1 LRAHS
6 LIFLFAV
13 IGHQHEKLSD
23 YGDYVR
29 RYKKECLF
37 WSETC
42 TLFVLSIMIV
52 LSRSPVSRAMT
63 VGLISAVVAIAIIFF
78 AANVTIINAQQM
90 TNQPSVSQN
99 GTTFFQSTDDSFK
112 LQVPDGWIIN
122 DVNNTGS
129 TLSNESMQGYAIL
142 AQLCPHEEEQEAALS
157 NVSSRGDTATSC
169 QGSEGEI
176 IHVVRYPDLDIRLQV
191 PNNITTNNGNLTID
205 NILSY
210 HMQKLQEVGYHNITI
225 VNSANTTVNITN
237 AQTNQTVSIVPAKTV
252 EIQYMTAVSSPNQIR
267 EGYFILTA
275 TNTTYPNV
283 GMTKGYSVFYEGTS
297 TVAAAVATIQETTA
311 AATPPTPSGSL
322 EPTLFP
328 ALVRHMFESFQ
339 LIAAPEVI
347 QGMLAAQSQQA
358 QEEPINP
365 LTVEITSSDTE
376 GEAIAPTTF
385 EFEADVGGG
394 TEPYT
399 YSWDFDGEGS
409 SSGEGNEQTVEHT
422 FEEAGSYDVSLT
434 VTDSGGQSASD
445 SMEITIEEEVEEEE
459 PIPIPLAEEE
469 EVEEEVEEEPIPLA
483 EEEEEVEEVEE
494 EEEVQEQRSLSD
506 EIEDEV
512 DALVDDFLTR
522 YGITN

>member
-1 LRAHS
+1 
-6 LIFLFAV
+6 
-13 IGHQHEKLSD
+13 
-23 YGDYVR
+23 
-29 RYKKECLF
+29 
-37 WSETC
+37 
-42 TLFVLSIMIV
+42 
-52 LSRSPVSRAMT
+52 MT
-63 VGLISAVVAIAIIFF
+63 VGLISAVVAIAIIVF

-99 GTTFFQSTDDSFK
+99 GTIFFQSTEDSFK

-142 AQLCPHEEEQEAALS
+142 AQLCPQEEEQEAALS

-176 IHVVRYPDLDIRLQV
+176 IHIVRYPDLDIRLQV

-297 TVAAAVATIQETTA
+297 TAAAVATIQETT
-311 AATPPTPSGSL
+311 TTTPTPSGSL
-322 EPTLFP
+322 EPTLLP
-328 ALVRHMFESFQ
+328 ALVRHMFDSFQ

-358 QEEPINP
+358 QEEAINP

-409 SSGEGNEQTVEHT
+409 SGEGNEQTVSHT
-422 FEEAGSYDVSLT
+422 FEEAGIYDVSLT

-445 SMEITIEEEVEEEE
+445 SMEII
-459 PIPIPLAEEE
+459 I
-469 EVEEEVEEEPIPLA
+469 
-483 EEEEEVEEVEE
+483 EEEVEEVEE
-494 EEEVQEQRSLSD
+494 EEEPIPPAEEEVEEEEEPIPPAEEEEVEEEVQEQRSLAD
-506 EIEDEV
+506 EIEEEV

>member
-1 LRAHS
+1 
-6 LIFLFAV
+6 
-13 IGHQHEKLSD
+13 
-23 YGDYVR
+23 
-29 RYKKECLF
+29 
-37 WSETC
+37 
-42 TLFVLSIMIV
+42 MIV

-99 GTTFFQSTDDSFK
+99 GTTFFQSTDDSFR

-142 AQLCPHEEEQEAALS
+142 AQLCPQEEEQEAALS

-176 IHVVRYPDLDIRLQV
+176 IHIVRYPDLDIRLQV

-210 HMQKLQEVGYHNITI
+210 HMQKLQEVGYRNITI
-225 VNSANTTVNITN
+225 VNSTYTAVNIAN
-237 AQTNQTVSIVPAKTV
+237 PQTNQTVSIVPAQFV
-252 EIQYMTAVSSPNQIR
+252 EIQYSTAAVSSPNQIR

-297 TVAAAVATIQETTA
+297 TATAAAAVATIQETTTA
-311 AATPPTPSGSL
+311 TTTTPPTPSGSL
-322 EPTLFP
+322 EPTLLP

-385 EFEADVGGG
+385 EFEAEVGGG
-394 TEPYT
+394 MEPYT
-399 YSWDFDGEGS
+399 YSWDFDGDGS
-409 SSGEGNEQTVEHT
+409 SGGEGNEQTVSHT

-459 PIPIPLAEEE
+459 EPIPPAEEE
-469 EVEEEVEEEPIPLA
+469 V
-483 EEEEEVEEVEE
+483 
-494 EEEVQEQRSLSD
+494 EEEVQEQRSLAD
-506 EIEDEV
+506 EIAENIEDEV

>member
-1 LRAHS
+1 
-6 LIFLFAV
+6 
-13 IGHQHEKLSD
+13 
-23 YGDYVR
+23 
-29 RYKKECLF
+29 
-37 WSETC
+37 
-42 TLFVLSIMIV
+42 
-52 LSRSPVSRAMT
+52 MT
-63 VGLISAVVAIAIIFF
+63 VGLISAVVAIAIILF

-99 GTTFFQSTDDSFK
+99 GTTLFQSTEDSFR

-142 AQLCPHEEEQEAALS
+142 AQLCPQEEEQAALS
-157 NVSSRGDTATSC
+157 NVSSRGDIATSC

-176 IHVVRYPDLDIRLQV
+176 IHIVRYPDLDIRLQV

-210 HMQKLQEVGYHNITI
+210 HMQKLQEVGYRNITI
-225 VNSANTTVNITN
+225 VNSTNTTVNITN

-275 TNTTYPNV
+275 TNATSPNV
-283 GMTKGYSVFYEGTS
+283 GMAKGYSVFYEGTS
-297 TVAAAVATIQETTA
+297 TAAAAIATIQETTA
-311 AATPPTPSGSL
+311 ATTPPTPSGSL
-322 EPTLFP
+322 EPTLLP

-409 SSGEGNEQTVEHT
+409 SSGESNEQTVSHT

-445 SMEITIEEEVEEEE
+445 SMEITVEEEVEEEE
-459 PIPIPLAEEE
+459 EPIPPAEEE
-469 EVEEEVEEEPIPLA
+469 EEEPIPPA
-483 EEEEEVEEVEE
+483 EEE
-494 EEEVQEQRSLSD
+494 EEEVQEQRSLAD
-506 EIEDEV
+506 EIAENIEDEV

>member
-1 LRAHS
+1 
-6 LIFLFAV
+6 
-13 IGHQHEKLSD
+13 
-23 YGDYVR
+23 
-29 RYKKECLF
+29 
-37 WSETC
+37 
-42 TLFVLSIMIV
+42 
-52 LSRSPVSRAMT
+52 MT

-191 PNNITTNNGNLTID
+191 PNNITTNNGNLTIN

-311 AATPPTPSGSL
+311 AATTTPPTPSGSL

-409 SSGEGNEQTVEHT
+409 SSGEGNEQTVSHT

-469 EVEEEVEEEPIPLA
+469 EVEEEPIPLA
-483 EEEEEVEEVEE
+483 EEEEVEVEE

>member
-1 LRAHS
+1 
-6 LIFLFAV
+6 
-13 IGHQHEKLSD
+13 
-23 YGDYVR
+23 
-29 RYKKECLF
+29 
-37 WSETC
+37 
-42 TLFVLSIMIV
+42 MIV

-63 VGLISAVVAIAIIFF
+63 AGLISAVVAIAIILF
-78 AANVTIINAQQM
+78 AANVTIVNAQQM

-99 GTTFFQSTDDSFK
+99 GTTFFQSTEDSFK

-142 AQLCPHEEEQEAALS
+142 AQLCPQEEEQEAALS
-157 NVSSRGDTATSC
+157 NASSRGDTATSC

-176 IHVVRYPDLDIRLQV
+176 IHIVRYPDLDIRLQV
-191 PNNITTNNGNLTID
+191 PNNIMTNNGNLTID

-297 TVAAAVATIQETTA
+297 TAAAAVATIQETTA
-311 AATPPTPSGSL
+311 TTTTSPTPSGNL
-322 EPTLFP
+322 EPALLP

-358 QEEPINP
+358 QEEEPINP

-409 SSGEGNEQTVEHT
+409 SSGEGNEQTVSHT

-445 SMEITIEEEVEEEE
+445 SIEITVEEEA
-459 PIPIPLAEEE
+459 PPAEEE
-469 EVEEEVEEEPIPLA
+469 EEEVEEEPIPIPPPPPA
-483 EEEEEVEEVEE
+483 EEEEEEE
-494 EEEVQEQRSLSD
+494 EPIPSPPPADDVAED
-506 EIEDEV
+506 IEDEV
-512 DALVDDFLTR
+512 DAFVQELLDRFGVDNPGLP
-522 YGITN
+522 

>member
-1 LRAHS
+1 MKNC
-6 LIFLFAV
+6 LIMEIMCEGTKRNAYFAL
-13 IGHQHEKLSD
+13 K
-23 YGDYVR
+23 
-29 RYKKECLF
+29 
-37 WSETC
+37 
-42 TLFVLSIMIV
+42 
-52 LSRSPVSRAMT
+52 P
-63 VGLISAVVAIAIIFF
+63 
-78 AANVTIINAQQM
+78 
-90 TNQPSVSQN
+90 
-99 GTTFFQSTDDSFK
+99 
-112 LQVPDGWIIN
+112 
-122 DVNNTGS
+122 
-129 TLSNESMQGYAIL
+129 
-142 AQLCPHEEEQEAALS
+142 ALS
-157 NVSSRGDTATSC
+157 NVSGRGDTTTSC

-176 IHVVRYPDLDIRLQV
+176 IHIVRYPDLDIRLQV

-225 VNSANTTVNITN
+225 VNSTNTTVNITN

-297 TVAAAVATIQETTA
+297 TAAAIATIQETT

-322 EPTLFP
+322 EPTLLP

-385 EFEADVGGG
+385 EFEADVG
-394 TEPYT
+394 
-399 YSWDFDGEGS
+399 
-409 SSGEGNEQTVEHT
+409 
-422 FEEAGSYDVSLT
+422 
-434 VTDSGGQSASD
+434 
-445 SMEITIEEEVEEEE
+445 
-459 PIPIPLAEEE
+459 
-469 EVEEEVEEEPIPLA
+469 
-483 EEEEEVEEVEE
+483 
-494 EEEVQEQRSLSD
+494 
-506 EIEDEV
+506 
-512 DALVDDFLTR
+512 
-522 YGITN
+522 

>member
-1 LRAHS
+1 
-6 LIFLFAV
+6 
-13 IGHQHEKLSD
+13 
-23 YGDYVR
+23 
-29 RYKKECLF
+29 
-37 WSETC
+37 
-42 TLFVLSIMIV
+42 
-52 LSRSPVSRAMT
+52 MT
-63 VGLISAVVAIAIIFF
+63 AGLISAVVAIAIILF
-78 AANVTIINAQQM
+78 AANVTIVNAQQM

-99 GTTFFQSTDDSFK
+99 GTTFFQSTEDSFK

-142 AQLCPHEEEQEAALS
+142 AQLCPQEEEQEAALS
-157 NVSSRGDTATSC
+157 NASSRGDTATSC

-176 IHVVRYPDLDIRLQV
+176 IHIVRYPDLDIRLQV
-191 PNNITTNNGNLTID
+191 PNNIMTNNGNLTID

-297 TVAAAVATIQETTA
+297 TAAAAVATIQETTA
-311 AATPPTPSGSL
+311 TTTTSPTPSGNL
-322 EPTLFP
+322 EPALLP

-358 QEEPINP
+358 QEEEPINP

-409 SSGEGNEQTVEHT
+409 SSGEGNEQTVSHT

-445 SMEITIEEEVEEEE
+445 SIEITVEEEVEEEE
-459 PIPIPLAEEE
+459 EPIPPAEEE
-469 EVEEEVEEEPIPLA
+469 EVEEEEEPIPPA
-483 EEEEEVEEVEE
+483 EEEEVEE
-494 EEEVQEQRSLSD
+494 QRSLAD
-506 EIEDEV
+506 EIAENIEDEV

>member
-1 LRAHS
+1 
-6 LIFLFAV
+6 
-13 IGHQHEKLSD
+13 
-23 YGDYVR
+23 
-29 RYKKECLF
+29 
-37 WSETC
+37 
-42 TLFVLSIMIV
+42 
-52 LSRSPVSRAMT
+52 MT
-63 VGLISAVVAIAIIFF
+63 VGLISAVIAIAIILF

-99 GTTFFQSTDDSFK
+99 GTTFFQSTEDSFR

-142 AQLCPHEEEQEAALS
+142 AQLCPQEEEQEAALS

-176 IHVVRYPDLDIRLQV
+176 IHIVRYPDLDIRLQV
-191 PNNITTNNGNLTID
+191 PNNITTNNGNITIN

-252 EIQYMTAVSSPNQIR
+252 EIQYMTSVSSPNQIR

-297 TVAAAVATIQETTA
+297 TADAAVATIQETTA
-311 AATPPTPSGSL
+311 AATTATTATPSGSL
-322 EPTLFP
+322 EPTLLP

-409 SSGEGNEQTVEHT
+409 SSGEGNEQTVSHT

-445 SMEITIEEEVEEEE
+445 SMEITVEEEVEEEE
-459 PIPIPLAEEE
+459 
-469 EVEEEVEEEPIPLA
+469 EEPIPPA
-483 EEEEEVEEVEE
+483 EEEVE
-494 EEEVQEQRSLSD
+494 EEEVQEQRSLAD

>member
-1 LRAHS
+1 
-6 LIFLFAV
+6 
-13 IGHQHEKLSD
+13 
-23 YGDYVR
+23 
-29 RYKKECLF
+29 
-37 WSETC
+37 
-42 TLFVLSIMIV
+42 
-52 LSRSPVSRAMT
+52 
-63 VGLISAVVAIAIIFF
+63 
-78 AANVTIINAQQM
+78 
-90 TNQPSVSQN
+90 
-99 GTTFFQSTDDSFK
+99 
-112 LQVPDGWIIN
+112 
-122 DVNNTGS
+122 
-129 TLSNESMQGYAIL
+129 
-142 AQLCPHEEEQEAALS
+142 
-157 NVSSRGDTATSC
+157 
-169 QGSEGEI
+169 
-176 IHVVRYPDLDIRLQV
+176 
-191 PNNITTNNGNLTID
+191 
-205 NILSY
+205 
-210 HMQKLQEVGYHNITI
+210 MQKLQEVGYHNITI

-252 EIQYMTAVSSPNQIR
+252 EIQYMTAVSSSNQIR

-297 TVAAAVATIQETTA
+297 STSTTAAAVATIQETTA
-311 AATPPTPSGSL
+311 ITTPPTPSGSL
-322 EPTLFP
+322 EPTLLP

-365 LTVEITSSDTE
+365 LTVEITSSNTE
-376 GEAIAPTTF
+376 GEAMAPTTF

-409 SSGEGNEQTVEHT
+409 SSGEGNEQTISHT

-445 SMEITIEEEVEEEE
+445 SMEITVEEEEVEEEE
-459 PIPIPLAEEE
+459 EPIPPAEE
-469 EVEEEVEEEPIPLA
+469 EVEEEEEPIPPA
-483 EEEEEVEEVEE
+483 EEEV
-494 EEEVQEQRSLSD
+494 EEEVQEQRSLAD
-506 EIEDEV
+506 EIAENIEDEV

>member
-1 LRAHS
+1 
-6 LIFLFAV
+6 
-13 IGHQHEKLSD
+13 
-23 YGDYVR
+23 
-29 RYKKECLF
+29 
-37 WSETC
+37 
-42 TLFVLSIMIV
+42 
-52 LSRSPVSRAMT
+52 MT
-63 VGLISAVVAIAIIFF
+63 VGLISAVIAIAIILF

-99 GTTFFQSTDDSFK
+99 GTTFFQSTEDSFR
-112 LQVPDGWIIN
+112 LQVPDDWIIN

-142 AQLCPHEEEQEAALS
+142 AQLCPQEEEQEPALS

-176 IHVVRYPDLDIRLQV
+176 IHIVRYPDLDIRLQV

-252 EIQYMTAVSSPNQIR
+252 EIQYMTAVSSPNQIK

-297 TVAAAVATIQETTA
+297 TAAAAAATIQETTA
-311 AATPPTPSGSL
+311 TTTTPPTPSGSL
-322 EPTLFP
+322 EPTLLP

-385 EFEADVGGG
+385 EFGADVGGG

-409 SSGEGNEQTVEHT
+409 SSGEGNEQTVSHT

-445 SMEITIEEEVEEEE
+445 SMEITVEEEVEEEE
-459 PIPIPLAEEE
+459 
-469 EVEEEVEEEPIPLA
+469 EPIPPA
-483 EEEEEVEEVEE
+483 EEEEEVEE
-494 EEEVQEQRSLSD
+494 QRSLAD
-506 EIEDEV
+506 EIAENIEDEV

>member
-1 LRAHS
+1 
-6 LIFLFAV
+6 
-13 IGHQHEKLSD
+13 
-23 YGDYVR
+23 
-29 RYKKECLF
+29 
-37 WSETC
+37 
-42 TLFVLSIMIV
+42 
-52 LSRSPVSRAMT
+52 MT
-63 VGLISAVVAIAIIFF
+63 VGLISAVIAIAIILF

-99 GTTFFQSTDDSFK
+99 GTTFFQSTEDSFR
-112 LQVPDGWIIN
+112 LQVPDDWIIN

-142 AQLCPHEEEQEAALS
+142 AQLCPQEEEQEPALS

-176 IHVVRYPDLDIRLQV
+176 IHIVRYPDLDIRLQV

-252 EIQYMTAVSSPNQIR
+252 EIQYMTAVSSPNQIK

-297 TVAAAVATIQETTA
+297 TAAAAAATIQETTA
-311 AATPPTPSGSL
+311 TTTTPPTPSGSL
-322 EPTLFP
+322 EPTLLP

-409 SSGEGNEQTVEHT
+409 SSGEGNEQTVSHT

-445 SMEITIEEEVEEEE
+445 SMEITVEEEVEEEE
-459 PIPIPLAEEE
+459 
-469 EVEEEVEEEPIPLA
+469 EPIPPA
-483 EEEEEVEEVEE
+483 EEE
-494 EEEVQEQRSLSD
+494 EEEVQEQRSLAD
-506 EIEDEV
+506 EIAENIEDEV

>member
-1 LRAHS
+1 M
-6 LIFLFAV
+6 
-13 IGHQHEKLSD
+13 
-23 YGDYVR
+23 R
-29 RYKKECLF
+29 RYKRECLF

-142 AQLCPHEEEQEAALS
+142 AQLCPQEEEQEAALS

-176 IHVVRYPDLDIRLQV
+176 IHIVRYPDLDIRLQV
-191 PNNITTNNGNLTID
+191 PNNITANNGNLTID

-237 AQTNQTVSIVPAKTV
+237 AQTNQTVSTVPAKTV

-297 TVAAAVATIQETTA
+297 TATAAAAVATIQETTTA
-311 AATPPTPSGSL
+311 ATTPPTPSGSI
-322 EPTLFP
+322 EPTLLP

-358 QEEPINP
+358 QEEAINP

-399 YSWDFDGEGS
+399 YSWNFDGEGS
-409 SSGEGNEQTVEHT
+409 SSGEGNEQTVSHT

-434 VTDSGGQSASD
+434 VTDSGGQTASD
-445 SMEITIEEEVEEEE
+445 SMEITVEEEVEEEE
-459 PIPIPLAEEE
+459 
-469 EVEEEVEEEPIPLA
+469 EPIPPA
-483 EEEEEVEEVEE
+483 EEVEE

>member
-1 LRAHS
+1 MA
-6 LIFLFAV
+6 
-13 IGHQHEKLSD
+13 
-23 YGDYVR
+23 
-29 RYKKECLF
+29 
-37 WSETC
+37 
-42 TLFVLSIMIV
+42 
-52 LSRSPVSRAMT
+52 
-63 VGLISAVVAIAIIFF
+63 VGLISAVIAIAIILF

-99 GTTFFQSTDDSFK
+99 GTTFFQSTEDSFR

-142 AQLCPHEEEQEAALS
+142 AQLCPQEEEQEAALS

-176 IHVVRYPDLDIRLQV
+176 IHIVRYPDLDIRLQV
-191 PNNITTNNGNLTID
+191 PNNITTNNGNITIN

-252 EIQYMTAVSSPNQIR
+252 EIQYMTSVSSPNQIR

-297 TVAAAVATIQETTA
+297 TADAAVATIQETTA
-311 AATPPTPSGSL
+311 AATTATTTATTATPSGSL
-322 EPTLFP
+322 EPTLLP

-409 SSGEGNEQTVEHT
+409 SSGEGNEQTVSHT

-445 SMEITIEEEVEEEE
+445 SMEITVEEEVEEEE
-459 PIPIPLAEEE
+459 
-469 EVEEEVEEEPIPLA
+469 EEPIPPA
-483 EEEEEVEEVEE
+483 EEEVE
-494 EEEVQEQRSLSD
+494 EEEVQEQRSLAD

>member
-29 RYKKECLF
+29 RYKEECLF
-37 WSETC
+37 CSETC

-99 GTTFFQSTDDSFK
+99 GTTFFQSTEDSFK

-142 AQLCPHEEEQEAALS
+142 AQLCPQEEEQDAALL

-176 IHVVRYPDLDIRLQV
+176 IHIVRYPDLDIRLQV

-237 AQTNQTVSIVPAKTV
+237 AQTNETVSIVPAKIV

-275 TNTTYPNV
+275 TNATYPNV
-283 GMTKGYSVFYEGTS
+283 GMTKGYGVFYEGTS
-297 TVAAAVATIQETTA
+297 TATAAAAVATIQETTA
-311 AATPPTPSGSL
+311 ATTTPPPTPSGSR
-322 EPTLFP
+322 EPTLLP
-328 ALVRHMFESFQ
+328 ALLRHMFESFQ

-409 SSGEGNEQTVEHT
+409 SSGEGNEQTVSHT

-434 VTDSGGQSASD
+434 VTDSRGQSASD
-445 SMEITIEEEVEEEE
+445 SMEITVEEEVEEEE
-459 PIPIPLAEEE
+459 EPIPPAEE
-469 EVEEEVEEEPIPLA
+469 EVEEEEEPIPPA
-483 EEEEEVEEVEE
+483 EEEVEE
-494 EEEVQEQRSLSD
+494 EEEVQEQRSLAD

>member
-1 LRAHS
+1 
-6 LIFLFAV
+6 
-13 IGHQHEKLSD
+13 
-23 YGDYVR
+23 
-29 RYKKECLF
+29 
-37 WSETC
+37 
-42 TLFVLSIMIV
+42 
-52 LSRSPVSRAMT
+52 MT
-63 VGLISAVVAIAIIFF
+63 AGLISAVVAIAIILF
-78 AANVTIINAQQM
+78 AANVTIVNAQQM

-99 GTTFFQSTDDSFK
+99 GTTFFQSTEDSFK

-142 AQLCPHEEEQEAALS
+142 AQLCPQEEEQEAALS
-157 NVSSRGDTATSC
+157 NASSRGDTATSC

-176 IHVVRYPDLDIRLQV
+176 IHIVRYPDLDIRLQV
-191 PNNITTNNGNLTID
+191 PNNIMTNNGNLTID

-297 TVAAAVATIQETTA
+297 TAAAAVATIQETTA
-311 AATPPTPSGSL
+311 TTTTSPTPSGNL
-322 EPTLFP
+322 EPALLP

-358 QEEPINP
+358 QEEEPINP

-409 SSGEGNEQTVEHT
+409 SSGEGNEQTVSHT

-445 SMEITIEEEVEEEE
+445 SIEITVEEEVEEEE
-459 PIPIPLAEEE
+459 EPIPPAEEE
-469 EVEEEVEEEPIPLA
+469 EVEE
-483 EEEEEVEEVEE
+483 
-494 EEEVQEQRSLSD
+494 QRSLAD
-506 EIEDEV
+506 EIAENIEDEV

>member
-1 LRAHS
+1 
-6 LIFLFAV
+6 
-13 IGHQHEKLSD
+13 
-23 YGDYVR
+23 
-29 RYKKECLF
+29 
-37 WSETC
+37 
-42 TLFVLSIMIV
+42 MIV

-63 VGLISAVVAIAIIFF
+63 VGLISAVIAIAIILF

-99 GTTFFQSTDDSFK
+99 GTTFFQSTEDSFR
-112 LQVPDGWIIN
+112 LQVPDDWIIN

-142 AQLCPHEEEQEAALS
+142 AQLCPQEEEQEPALS

-176 IHVVRYPDLDIRLQV
+176 IHIVRYPDLDIRLQV

-252 EIQYMTAVSSPNQIR
+252 EIQYMTAVSSPNQIK

-297 TVAAAVATIQETTA
+297 TAAAAAATIQETTA
-311 AATPPTPSGSL
+311 TTTTPPTPSGSL
-322 EPTLFP
+322 EPTLLP

-409 SSGEGNEQTVEHT
+409 SSGEGNEQTVSHT

-445 SMEITIEEEVEEEE
+445 SMEITVEEEVEEEE
-459 PIPIPLAEEE
+459 
-469 EVEEEVEEEPIPLA
+469 EPIPPA
-483 EEEEEVEEVEE
+483 EEEEEVEEEEEPIPPAEEE
-494 EEEVQEQRSLSD
+494 EEEVQEQRSLAD
-506 EIEDEV
+506 EIAENIEDEV

>member
-1 LRAHS
+1 
-6 LIFLFAV
+6 
-13 IGHQHEKLSD
+13 
-23 YGDYVR
+23 
-29 RYKKECLF
+29 
-37 WSETC
+37 
-42 TLFVLSIMIV
+42 
-52 LSRSPVSRAMT
+52 MT
-63 VGLISAVVAIAIIFF
+63 AGLISAVVAIAIILF
-78 AANVTIINAQQM
+78 AANVTIVNAQQM

-99 GTTFFQSTDDSFK
+99 GTTFFQSTEDSFK

-142 AQLCPHEEEQEAALS
+142 AQLCPQEEEQEAALS
-157 NVSSRGDTATSC
+157 NASSRGDTATSC

-176 IHVVRYPDLDIRLQV
+176 IHIVRYPDLDIRLQV
-191 PNNITTNNGNLTID
+191 PNNIMTNNGNLTID

-297 TVAAAVATIQETTA
+297 TAAAAVATIQETTA
-311 AATPPTPSGSL
+311 TTTTSPTPSGNL
-322 EPTLFP
+322 EPALLP

-358 QEEPINP
+358 QEEEPINP

-409 SSGEGNEQTVEHT
+409 SSGEGNEQTVSHT

-445 SMEITIEEEVEEEE
+445 SIEITVEEEVEEEE
-459 PIPIPLAEEE
+459 
-469 EVEEEVEEEPIPLA
+469 EPIPPA
-483 EEEEEVEEVEE
+483 EEEEEVEE
-494 EEEVQEQRSLSD
+494 QRSLAD
-506 EIEDEV
+506 EIAENIEDEV

>member
-1 LRAHS
+1 
-6 LIFLFAV
+6 
-13 IGHQHEKLSD
+13 
-23 YGDYVR
+23 
-29 RYKKECLF
+29 
-37 WSETC
+37 
-42 TLFVLSIMIV
+42 
-52 LSRSPVSRAMT
+52 MT

-176 IHVVRYPDLDIRLQV
+176 MHIVRYPDLDIRLQV

-311 AATPPTPSGSL
+311 ATTTPPTPSGSL
-322 EPTLFP
+322 EPTLLP

-469 EVEEEVEEEPIPLA
+469 EVEE
-483 EEEEEVEEVEE
+483 VEE

>member
-1 LRAHS
+1 
-6 LIFLFAV
+6 
-13 IGHQHEKLSD
+13 
-23 YGDYVR
+23 
-29 RYKKECLF
+29 
-37 WSETC
+37 
-42 TLFVLSIMIV
+42 
-52 LSRSPVSRAMT
+52 MT

-142 AQLCPHEEEQEAALS
+142 AQLCPQEEEQEAALS

-191 PNNITTNNGNLTID
+191 PNNITTNNGNLTIN

-311 AATPPTPSGSL
+311 AATTTTTPTPSGSL

-445 SMEITIEEEVEEEE
+445 SMEITV
-459 PIPIPLAEEE
+459 EEE
-469 EVEEEVEEEPIPLA
+469 EVEEEEEPIPLA
-483 EEEEEVEEVEE
+483 EEEVEEE
-494 EEEVQEQRSLSD
+494 EEEVQEQRSLAD

>member
-1 LRAHS
+1 
-6 LIFLFAV
+6 
-13 IGHQHEKLSD
+13 
-23 YGDYVR
+23 
-29 RYKKECLF
+29 
-37 WSETC
+37 
-42 TLFVLSIMIV
+42 
-52 LSRSPVSRAMT
+52 MT

-142 AQLCPHEEEQEAALS
+142 AQLCPQEEEQEAALS

-311 AATPPTPSGSL
+311 AATTTTTPTPSGSL

-459 PIPIPLAEEE
+459 PIPLAE
-469 EVEEEVEEEPIPLA
+469 EEEVEEEPIPLA
-483 EEEEEVEEVEE
+483 EEEEEEE

>member
-1 LRAHS
+1 
-6 LIFLFAV
+6 
-13 IGHQHEKLSD
+13 
-23 YGDYVR
+23 
-29 RYKKECLF
+29 
-37 WSETC
+37 
-42 TLFVLSIMIV
+42 MIV

-63 VGLISAVVAIAIIFF
+63 VGLISAVIAIAIILF

-99 GTTFFQSTDDSFK
+99 GTTFFQSTEDSFR
-112 LQVPDGWIIN
+112 LQVPDDWIIN

-142 AQLCPHEEEQEAALS
+142 AQLCPQEEEQEPALS

-176 IHVVRYPDLDIRLQV
+176 IHIVRYPDLDIRLQV

-252 EIQYMTAVSSPNQIR
+252 EIQYMTAVSSPNQIK

-297 TVAAAVATIQETTA
+297 TAAAAAATIQETTA
-311 AATPPTPSGSL
+311 TTTTPPTPSGSL
-322 EPTLFP
+322 EPTLLP

-409 SSGEGNEQTVEHT
+409 SSGEGNEQTVSHT

-445 SMEITIEEEVEEEE
+445 SMEITVEEEVEEEE
-459 PIPIPLAEEE
+459 
-469 EVEEEVEEEPIPLA
+469 EPIPPA
-483 EEEEEVEEVEE
+483 EEEEEVEEEEEPIPPAEE
-494 EEEVQEQRSLSD
+494 EEEVEEQRSLAD
-506 EIEDEV
+506 EIAENIEDEV